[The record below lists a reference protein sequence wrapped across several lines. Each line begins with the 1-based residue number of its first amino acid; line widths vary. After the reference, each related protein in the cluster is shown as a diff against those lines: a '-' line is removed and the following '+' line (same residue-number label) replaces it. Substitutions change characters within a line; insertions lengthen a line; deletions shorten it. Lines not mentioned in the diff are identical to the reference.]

1 MNATNE
7 DIQIYG
13 KLVNVSTEGVVAD
26 ASQIWSEKNKSSI
39 EDVVKAID
47 NKIED
52 FKNNPEFDKATF
64 HGNVKIEGNAYI
76 EGNQSVHGNQEVR
89 GTLDVYDKIIA
100 HSNPVSIQ
108 ADHKITCND
117 LDVMGVFKALQLDCN
132 TLTVHKL
139 LKSEGDLRVDG
150 NTTVNNI
157 TINGKINGAGAQA
170 FLPDGREGDVL
181 IYTNGQWV
189 AGDLST
195 IIKQNSDVTN
205 YIDNRINQLI
215 QQAIGGNDIESKIE
229 QILNRYWV
237 KNGATL
243 TPAAG
248 ISNVNAQHFF
258 KITD

>member
-1 MNATNE
+1 
-7 DIQIYG
+7 
-13 KLVNVSTEGVVAD
+13 
-26 ASQIWSEKNKSSI
+26 
-39 EDVVKAID
+39 
-47 NKIED
+47 
-52 FKNNPEFDKATF
+52 
-64 HGNVKIEGNAYI
+64 
-76 EGNQSVHGNQEVR
+76 
-89 GTLDVYDKIIA
+89 
-100 HSNPVSIQ
+100 
-108 ADHKITCND
+108 
-117 LDVMGVFKALQLDCN
+117 MGVFKALQLDCN

-157 TINGKINGAGAQA
+157 TINGKINGTGAQA
-170 FLPDGREGDVL
+170 FLPDGREGNVL